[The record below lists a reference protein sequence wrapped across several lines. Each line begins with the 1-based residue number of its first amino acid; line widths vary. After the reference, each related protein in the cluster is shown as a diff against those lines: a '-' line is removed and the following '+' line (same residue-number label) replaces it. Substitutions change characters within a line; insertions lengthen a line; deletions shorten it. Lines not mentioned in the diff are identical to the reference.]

1 MKALINSKKRG
12 WTILELVVAVAAA
25 AILAKVAYASYTDF
39 QIRQNREVAKQQ
51 LMKAATAMEKYYAQN
66 GRYTTADGQWPS
78 GLFGLEVVGSN
89 GVVYTL
95 QMGNGSPNTQDFKIL
110 AVPKA
115 GTIQGND
122 GDICI
127 DKAGKFVWPSN
138 GQCEIQPEAGDVP
151 VPAASPSIAPSTAPT
166 PSVAPSTTPSVTP
179 SASPSSNP
187 SPSTAPTPSSSPS
200 STPAPVISPSP
211 SPTVLIGASCEKDET
226 GYTQIAGS
234 CANSFSCSHA
244 VIGGSCSG
252 GGNWGGS
259 CSGSCVSGACSG
271 NCSYS
276 KIDGSCAIGLCNNSR
291 IGGDCNGYCANS
303 IISGNCSG
311 TCTNSVVYGS
321 CSGECT
327 GVKKY

>member
-39 QIRQNREVAKQQ
+39 QIRQNREVAKQE

-95 QMGNGSPNTQDFKIL
+95 QMGNGSPNTQDFKII

-115 GTIQGND
+115 GTIQSND

-151 VPAASPSIAPSTAPT
+151 VPTTSPSVTPSTAPT
-166 PSVAPSTTPSVTP
+166 PSVAPSATPSVIP

-211 SPTVLIGASCEKDET
+211 QPVGALW
-226 GYTQIAGS
+226 
-234 CANSFSCSHA
+234 CADSNNITRKLKALNNYYSADCDYNAKS
-244 VIGGSCSG
+244 GCSG
-252 GGNWGGS
+252 VNIPGNCGNAD
-259 CSGSCVSGACSG
+259 CSGSDIGGNCTAGGAWPGSCHDSCMTDCEGDCTDSVIRGDCGKYNPVGSERPTDCSG
-271 NCSYS
+271 S
-276 KIDGSCAIGLCNNSR
+276 L
-291 IGGDCNGYCANS
+291 
-303 IISGNCSG
+303 
-311 TCTNSVVYGS
+311 VYG
-321 CSGECT
+321 ECR
-327 GVKKY
+327 GIGCK

>member
-12 WTILELVVAVAAA
+12 WTLLELVIAVAAA

-39 QIRQNREVAKQQ
+39 QIRQNREVAKQE

-78 GLFGLEVVGSN
+78 GLFGSEVVGSN

-95 QMGNGSPNTQDFKIL
+95 QMGNGNPNTQDFKIL

-115 GTIQGND
+115 GTIQSDD

-127 DKAGKFVWPSN
+127 DKAGKFVWPAN
-138 GQCEIQPEAGDVP
+138 GQCEIQPEVGDVP
-151 VPAASPSIAPSTAPT
+151 VPTTSPSIT
-166 PSVAPSTTPSVTP
+166 PSVAPSVAPTTSVAPSVVP
-179 SASPSSNP
+179 SA
-187 SPSTAPTPSSSPS
+187 TPSSSPS
-200 STPAPVISPSP
+200 SSPTVVPSPSP
-211 SPTVLIGASCEKDET
+211 SPSPLPVPAPSPTIAIGASCGDGDT
-226 GYTQIAGS
+226 SGYNFIAGA

-244 VIGGSCSG
+244 SIGGSCSG
-252 GGNWGGS
+252 GGNWAGS
-259 CSGSCVSGACSG
+259 CSGSCIGGACSG

-276 KIDGSCAIGLCNNSR
+276 NIGGSCAIGLCNNSR

-311 TCTNSVVYGS
+311 TCTNSVVSGS

-327 GVKKY
+327 GVRKR